1 MKTLTKHHYHVS
13 FICFFPCLLLWSG
26 CGGFGWAWCP
36 SRGWGSLILTPLTV
50 TTRGL
55 KTVITV
61 WISWDKKRTKLNANN
76 LYLLGLNPNHFF
88 IVSFCLI
95 HCIMFQSTATQYGHI
110 RMLPFFMG
118 LLPNIADVMT
128 SQMCFEYNYPS
139 KQLRLTCMD
148 GWIRP
153 FMLSFT
159 LLTSNQVVRQ

>member
-1 MKTLTKHHYHVS
+1 MGVSHPHSPHYHYPRTQD
-13 FICFFPCLLLWSG
+13 CHHCLNLLG
-26 CGGFGWAWCP
+26 Q
-36 SRGWGSLILTPLTV
+36 
-50 TTRGL
+50 
-55 KTVITV
+55 
-61 WISWDKKRTKLNANN
+61 KRTKLNANN
-76 LYLLGLNPNHFF
+76 LHDLYLLGLNPNQFFF

-95 HCIMFQSTATQYGHI
+95 CCIMFQSTATQYGHI

-128 SQMCFEYNYPS
+128 SEMNFEYNYPN